1 VSELNPDHIVN
12 GAIVGAIIGA
22 ILGAFMYA
30 LTMVVKGH
38 CAMSF
43 VDLIIFSMIAGA
55 FFGALGVIISA

>member
-1 VSELNPDHIVN
+1 VN